1 MKGRAL
7 VPGRADEKDI
17 ARLMDEQAGAL
28 LGVCRAILGD
38 WALAQDV
45 VQETF
50 VKAWRMGGAPRENER
65 AWLIR
70 VAVNACRDELRGRW
84 FRHTDRR
91 VTPEDLPLAAPEAD
105 DGGVMDAVKSLPETE
120 REVIVLFYWQDM
132 SAEAIADSLGLSR
145 SQVYRRLD
153 RARRRLKLDMEGGSD
168 SDD

>member
-17 ARLMDEQAGAL
+17 ARLMDEHAGAL

-38 WALAQDV
+38 WALAQDI

-50 VKAWRMGGAPRENER
+50 VKAWRMGGAPGENER

-84 FRHTDRR
+84 LRHTDRR
-91 VTPEDLPLAAPEAD
+91 VTPEDLPLAAPEAE
-105 DGGVMDAVKSLPETE
+105 DGGVMDEVKRLPEKE
-120 REVIVLFYWQDM
+120 REMIVMFYNRRFAGPQPV
-132 SAEAIADSLGLSR
+132 AGLPAARPRAKAFEAG
-145 SQVYRRLD
+145 YGRRF
-153 RARRRLKLDMEGGSD
+153 GFG
-168 SDD
+168 